1 MNFFLS
7 MKNKILETIVWIKQK
22 YKNGTKNSYK
32 TLNTNVLKPVNTL
45 NVKNKLATKLL
56 DQLKWTVIGKL
67 HLFWFTYV

>member
-1 MNFFLS
+1 
-7 MKNKILETIVWIKQK
+7 MKNKILETIVWIKQN

-56 DQLKWTVIGKL
+56 DQLKWTVNGKL